1 MSVDSRVGRNLRF
14 ITHSAKMIAW
24 LIGFVSVRVGAM
36 WFVVQRKQSAEPQA
50 RSTLPENPAEPSKV
64 LQVFKQHWAGSAKI
78 ERWFELPI
86 KVLNDFFEGKQK

>member
-1 MSVDSRVGRNLRF
+1 
-14 ITHSAKMIAW
+14 
-24 LIGFVSVRVGAM
+24 M

-86 KVLNDFFEGKQK
+86 KVLNDFFEDLDSVGFLEVLTVHQEQ